1 MSDQLL
7 EFGPEDNLQYIQ
19 EHKSLFDLSDA
30 ECVMVAA
37 INAGYLTTP
46 ESGTTEKKQQLLERL
61 KGDLQGAVEVELA
74 TIPLYLYTYYSINRT
89 KKTAKDL
96 DAQQIYMNQ
105 AGGVIMSVAVEEMLH
120 MSLSSNIYY
129 ALYGTPPA
137 LYHHAPASYPA
148 TLPNHTPNV
157 PPGPGIPNVP
167 AAEIPLGTFSY
178 EQLWKFLLIEY
189 AHNPTEGD
197 VEDLEAAIIEVTLE
211 PDTAIKRFLPL
222 AGWPSDQNWHSIGQ
236 YYSFIRCIIASRFFD
251 DGDFNAPDYQLQSY
265 NYSPN
270 NVDTIYP
277 ARVYQKSE
285 VPGQPD
291 SAASVAVYA
300 NEPDSAVEVDA
311 SGGLKQSSGSP
322 QSELATINS
331 REDVMAALETICEQG
346 EGYSKAGQEER
357 LIDDPETDHADPQHY
372 ERELSHFAKFLMLQM
387 QLKEFTLTD
396 KDSPS
401 FEELPSW
408 MKGEITG
415 MALLEAVCHTYRSQS
430 VAELTDA
437 GYLYNFPTNPTSAT
451 YEGDPLAK
459 AYNDFLSGLFQYM
472 LLMTEAAY
480 LIEPGYFNPK
490 SQSTATEATGVPSQ
504 MYFFNVA
511 LHRSMIWVMDKCIG
525 TMRSTNR
532 KTGDTS
538 QVIAPTFDNT
548 ALSSDKTKA
557 YGELCALGNALSDA
571 MASAGISRPGWLDLA
586 VPPKGTANSS
596 MQLPD
601 VSKCFAAQPDC
612 SLAAMFGTVNT

>member
-1 MSDQLL
+1 MSNQITG
-7 EFGPEDNLQYIQ
+7 FGPDENLQYIQ
-19 EHKSLFDLSDA
+19 EHKSVFDLSDA

-46 ESGTTEKKQQLLERL
+46 GSDFAEQKQQLLQRL
-61 KGDLQGAVEVELA
+61 KADLQGAVEVELA

-89 KKTAKDL
+89 KNSAKDL
-96 DAQQIYMNQ
+96 DAQQIYMNR

-129 ALYGTPPA
+129 ALYGEPPA
-137 LYHHAPASYPA
+137 LYHHAPAAYPT

-167 AAEIPLGTFSY
+167 ADEIPLGSFSFD
-178 EQLWKFLLIEY
+178 QLWKFLLIEY
-189 AHNPTEGD
+189 AHNPTAGE
-197 VEDLEAAIIEVTLE
+197 VPDLEVAVIEVSLDPDAAIQQ
-211 PDTAIKRFLPL
+211 FLPL

-251 DGDFNAPDYQLQSY
+251 DGDFNGPEQQLQPY

-277 ARVYQKSE
+277 ARTYQKSK
-285 VPGQPD
+285 VPGQPG

-300 NEPDSAVEVDA
+300 NEPDSAVEVDSA
-311 SGGLKQSSGSP
+311 GDLKQSSGSP

-346 EGYSKAGQEER
+346 EGYSKPGQGEK
-357 LIDDPETDHADPQHY
+357 LIDDPEADHADPQHY

-387 QLKEFTLTD
+387 QLKDFTLTD
-396 KDSPS
+396 SESPNY
-401 FEELPSW
+401 EDLPPW
-408 MKGEITG
+408 MAGEIFG
-415 MALLEAVCHTYRSQS
+415 MAFFESLCGTYRSQS
-430 VAELTDA
+430 VAELENA
-437 GYLYNFPTNPTSAT
+437 GYLYNFPTNPTAAT
-451 YEGDPLAK
+451 YADDPLAT
-459 AYNDFLSGLFQYM
+459 AYNNFLSGLFQYM

-490 SQSTATEATGVPSQ
+490 SQSSATESTGVPSQ

-525 TMRSTNR
+525 TMRTTNR
-532 KTGDTS
+532 TTGDTA

-548 ALSSDKTKA
+548 ALSDDKAKA
-557 YGELCALGNALSDA
+557 YAELCGLGNALSDA
-571 MASAGISRPGWLDLA
+571 MKTAGISRPEWLDLA
-586 VPPKGTANSS
+586 VPPKGTANTS

-612 SLAAMFGTVNT
+612 SLAAMFGTVNN